1 MLDKLTK
8 ADGNCFFRGI
18 LQQCGR
24 QEVYLNL
31 PDEVKVMVDSMNHL
45 GLREWIRNCVFNSN
59 HLGVQ
64 RDTLEPF
71 LPMPWTNF
79 LDSHD
84 EKWYLGRTCCS
95 GLYCMVS

>member
-1 MLDKLTK
+1 METV
-8 ADGNCFFRGI
+8 FFRGI

-31 PDEVKVMVDSMNHL
+31 PDEVKVLVDSMNHL

-59 HLGVQ
+59 HLRVQ

-79 LDSHD
+79 WIHMM
-84 EKWYLGRTCCS
+84 K
-95 GLYCMVS
+95 MVSG